1 MSLPSYMF
9 LYDENGILIPGD
21 CTATGRVGSTEVASS
36 QFGVFQAMDSFTGRY
51 NGTRQ
56 HDPFVFRKEIDKL
69 TPYMFISVCQN
80 RRFKKVVFKYYEVST
95 AGIEMETFNIEME
108 EAGICSFKF
117 GHSFTSGSLHSNMN
131 EIIGLRS
138 TKITVNYLP
147 GNVSYSDSW
156 YTERQ

>member
-1 MSLPSYMF
+1 
-9 LYDENGILIPGD
+9 
-21 CTATGRVGSTEVASS
+21 
-36 QFGVFQAMDSFTGRY
+36 
-51 NGTRQ
+51 
-56 HDPFVFRKEIDKL
+56 
-69 TPYMFISVCQN
+69 
-80 RRFKKVVFKYYEVST
+80 
-95 AGIEMETFNIEME
+95 METFNIEME